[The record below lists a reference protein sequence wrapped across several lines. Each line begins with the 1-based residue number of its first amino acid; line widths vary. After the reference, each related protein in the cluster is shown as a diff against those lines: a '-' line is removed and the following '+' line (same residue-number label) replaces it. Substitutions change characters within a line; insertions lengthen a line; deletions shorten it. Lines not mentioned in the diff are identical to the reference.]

1 MAWRRA
7 PLGQEM
13 VSKVDVLDGAVM
25 KKLKKHRAGAPASV
39 FRLVYPHSLAPLTH
53 VFRFVYSH
61 SLVIL
66 SLFTLTLLGSLTLRL
81 CGSSVTPSKDLF
93 KICLLSRQ

>member
-25 KKLKKHRAGAPASV
+25 KKSKKHRTRAPASV
-39 FRLVYPHSLAPLTH
+39 FRFVYPHSLAPLTH

-81 CGSSVTPSKDLF
+81 CGSVVTPSKDLF
-93 KICLLSRQ
+93 KICLLSL